1 MAIDRTPEEQEEY
14 NRLKKDI
21 IKDIKKE
28 TRKKDYNSS
37 NKNTTSSSLTDI
49 IKSRREAGEGVFSS
63 LGGAAKER
71 LKEKLDIRRAL
82 PQGGLLTAL
91 FPKLKAYKAQQLS
104 PQSGE
109 SAGVG
114 AAPAGGGD
122 SLSSSKSLL
131 DSISVSTKIISKN
144 SMALPLIQKD
154 TNLMRQTLKK
164 IVKAMQARKK
174 VVSTSKTTPVI
185 TKTTDSGATT
195 GDLEPEKEEPKKEKN
210 PIEKLIEMVKETF
223 NDIKTKLTQILLDLP
238 GKIVSGIIT
247 GIKALFTGAK
257 IASSFLLSILKPLL
271 GLVFSKVGLAL
282 LLAAGLF
289 WSLYKLSKDY
299 IKGKETSDELKSL
312 IEKEK
317 EGALTEPEKERLRV
331 LRLAQ
336 QSGQP
341 GAVAGSKE
349 QTNLSLKQTMQP
361 QVAEFI
367 KKGLESNDPEYK
379 TLAIDELKKF
389 GLIGEK
395 GIEVFNKYYQ
405 IMFTGNQKQN
415 VLDFIEKNKKN
426 GITDA
431 TIGSVAASMNY
442 VQELVPQQQV
452 KANQANDALLSSNI
466 DTEDAAAGAGMRE
479 MSSTPTNVINL
490 PDNDGP
496 GNTISPSLIGP
507 AIDSPDGPSN
517 TISTSVPSARPAVP
531 PAASGGTIGTGGTD
545 EIREL
550 IKSNENLMS
559 AQDGPGQNQGFIG
572 RRINSPFPARNPV
585 LESLTNASIVKLAY
599 GYE

>member
-71 LKEKLDIRRAL
+71 LKEKLDIRKAL

-91 FPKLKAYKAQQLS
+91 FPKLRAYKAQLLNT
-104 PQSGE
+104 QSGE

-154 TNLMRQTLKK
+154 TNLMRKTLVR

-174 VVSTSKTTPVI
+174 IRPVSRVTSTTAKTTA
-185 TKTTDSGATT
+185 SNATT
-195 GDLEPEKEEPKKEKN
+195 NALEPEKEEEKKQN
-210 PIEKLIEMVKETF
+210 PIGDLLKKITGIF
-223 NDIKTKLTQILLDLP
+223 NDIGTKLTQILLDLP
-238 GKIVSGIIT
+238 GKIVSGIVT
-247 GIKALFTGAK
+247 GFKGLFTGVK
-257 IASSFLLSILKPLL
+257 IASAFLLSILKPLL
-271 GLVFSKVGLAL
+271 SLVFSKAGLAL
-282 LLAAGLF
+282 LLAAGIF
-289 WSLYKLSKDY
+289 YSLYQLSKDY
-299 IKGKETSDELKSL
+299 IKGKKISDELKSL
-312 IEKEK
+312 IEKEN
-317 EGALTEPEKERLRV
+317 EGTLTDPEKERLRA

-341 GAVAGSKE
+341 GAVAGPKG
-349 QTNLSLKQTMQP
+349 QINLSLKQTMQP

-367 KKGLESNDPEYK
+367 KKGLESNDPEDK
-379 TLAIDELKKF
+379 TLAIEELKKF

-405 IMFTGNQKQN
+405 IMFTGNKKQN
-415 VLDFIEKNKKN
+415 IIDFIEKNKQY
-426 GITDA
+426 GITNA
-431 TIGSVAASMNY
+431 TLGSVAASMNY
-442 VQELVPQQQV
+442 VQELVPQQKV
-452 KANQANDALLSSNI
+452 KANQANDTLLSSNI
-466 DTEDAAAGAGMRE
+466 DAEDAAAGAGMRE
-479 MSSTPTNVINL
+479 MSFTPTNVINL
-490 PDNDGP
+490 PAGTTSIGP
-496 GNTISPSLIGP
+496 SITPTSPLPVSPSDDVGEFQMIP
-507 AIDSPDGPSN
+507 M
-517 TISTSVPSARPAVP
+517 TP
-531 PAASGGTIGTGGTD
+531 PAKSETD
-545 EIREL
+545 EIGE
-550 IKSNENLMS
+550 IVNANENLMS

-572 RRINSPFPARNPV
+572 RRIDSPISNYHPDNVRMA
-585 LESLTNASIVKLAY
+585 NAGKVELAY
-599 GYE
+599 RST

>member
-1 MAIDRTPEEQEEY
+1 MATS
-14 NRLKKDI
+14 RLTEIVKA
-21 IKDIKKE
+21 
-28 TRKKDYNSS
+28 
-37 NKNTTSSSLTDI
+37 
-49 IKSRREAGEGVFSS
+49 RRESGEGVTSS
-63 LGGAAKER
+63 LAGGIKER
-71 LKEKLDIRRAL
+71 LKEKLDPRRMFN
-82 PQGGLLTAL
+82 QNGLLTAL
-91 FPKLKAYKAQQLS
+91 FPKLKSYKSDTPKVEDIKPVAS
-104 PQSGE
+104 
-109 SAGVG
+109 
-114 AAPAGGGD
+114 D
-122 SLSSSKSLL
+122 SLATTKPLF
-131 DSISVSTKIISKN
+131 DSISVNTKIIAKN

-174 VVSTSKTTPVI
+174 VVPISKVIPVTSKS
-185 TKTTDSGATT
+185 TDKGVTSGE
-195 GDLEPEKEEPKKEKN
+195 LETVKDEPKKEKG
-210 PIEKLIEMVKETF
+210 PIDKLIGM
-223 NDIKTKLTQILLDLP
+223 IKDAFEEIKNSITKTLIGLP
-238 GKIVSGIIT
+238 GKIVSGIVA
-247 GIKALFTGAK
+247 GMKGLFTATK
-257 IASSFLLSILKPLL
+257 LASSVLLSLLKPLL
-271 GLVFSKVGLAL
+271 ALIFSPVGFGL
-282 LLAAGLF
+282 LLAAGVF
-289 WSLYKLSKDY
+289 YSLYRLSKDY
-299 IKGKETSDELKSL
+299 IKGKETSGELKSL

-317 EGALTEPEKERLRV
+317 EGSLTESEKERLRV

-336 QSGQP
+336 QGGQP

-415 VLDFIEKNKKN
+415 VLDFIEKNKQY
-426 GITDA
+426 GITNA

-466 DTEDAAAGAGMRE
+466 DAEDAAAGAGMRE

-496 GNTISPSLIGP
+496 GT
-507 AIDSPDGPSN
+507 
-517 TISTSVPSARPAVP
+517 TSTVPS
-531 PAASGGTIGTGGTD
+531 IMTGSTYTMD
-545 EIREL
+545 
-550 IKSNENLMS
+550 S
-559 AQDGPGQNQGFIG
+559 AQDGPGTISPSLSGDINVGLTNSVVNPQDGPGNSMPTYVDPPPKPVPSFSQNELQSAEDLNKMNEYFSEEGLPYHDVDSSAFRTYSNTVRIDSPLNDAHPDVVKALKMKIYE
-572 RRINSPFPARNPV
+572 INSMMAF
-585 LESLTNASIVKLAY
+585 
-599 GYE
+599 

>member
-91 FPKLKAYKAQQLS
+91 FPKLRAYKAQLLNT
-104 PQSGE
+104 QSGE

-154 TNLMRQTLKK
+154 TNLMRKTLVR

-174 VVSTSKTTPVI
+174 IRPVSRVTSTTAKTTA
-185 TKTTDSGATT
+185 SNATT
-195 GDLEPEKEEPKKEKN
+195 NALEPEKEEEKKQN
-210 PIEKLIEMVKETF
+210 PIGDLLKKITGIF
-223 NDIKTKLTQILLDLP
+223 NDIGTKLTQILLDLP
-238 GKIVSGIIT
+238 GKIVSGIVT
-247 GIKALFTGAK
+247 GFKGLFTGVK
-257 IASSFLLSILKPLL
+257 IASAFLLSILKPLL
-271 GLVFSKVGLAL
+271 SLVFSKAGLAL
-282 LLAAGLF
+282 LLAAGIF
-289 WSLYKLSKDY
+289 YSLYQLSKDY
-299 IKGKETSDELKSL
+299 IKGKKISDELKSL
-312 IEKEK
+312 IEKEN
-317 EGALTEPEKERLRV
+317 EGTLTDPEKERLRA

-341 GAVAGSKE
+341 GAVAGPKG
-349 QTNLSLKQTMQP
+349 QINLSLKQTMQP

-367 KKGLESNDPEYK
+367 KKGLESNDPEDK
-379 TLAIDELKKF
+379 TLAIEELKKF

-405 IMFTGNQKQN
+405 IMFTGNKKQN
-415 VLDFIEKNKKN
+415 IIDFIEKNKQY
-426 GITDA
+426 GITNA
-431 TIGSVAASMNY
+431 TLGSVAASMNY
-442 VQELVPQQQV
+442 VQELVPQQKV
-452 KANQANDALLSSNI
+452 KANQANDTLLSSNI
-466 DTEDAAAGAGMRE
+466 DAEDAAAGAGMRE
-479 MSSTPTNVINL
+479 MSFTPTNVINL
-490 PDNDGP
+490 PAGTTSIGP
-496 GNTISPSLIGP
+496 SITPTSPLPVSPSDDVGEFQMIP
-507 AIDSPDGPSN
+507 M
-517 TISTSVPSARPAVP
+517 TP
-531 PAASGGTIGTGGTD
+531 PAKSETD
-545 EIREL
+545 EIGE
-550 IKSNENLMS
+550 IVNANENLMS

-572 RRINSPFPARNPV
+572 RRIDSPISNYHPDNVRMA
-585 LESLTNASIVKLAY
+585 NAGKVELAY
-599 GYE
+599 RST